1 MALKRKYRL
10 TARIKK
16 TFSRS
21 FHSPLFTLRIGENG
35 LLYNRYGVV
44 VSKKIDKRA
53 VVRNSIKRRAHSCM
67 QEIDNN
73 LKKGYD
79 MLFILKKNQLHK
91 STNLCTEIQEVCQRE
106 KLLL

>member
-1 MALKRKYRL
+1 MFKRKNRL
-10 TARIKK
+10 TAAVKK

-21 FHSPLFTLRIGENG
+21 LYSPLFILRIGENG
-35 LLYNRYGVV
+35 LAYNRYAVI

-53 VVRNSIKRRAHSCM
+53 VVRNSIKRIIHACV
-67 QEIDNN
+67 QEIDRS

-79 MLFILKKNQLHK
+79 MLFIVRKNFFAEK
-91 STNLCTEIQEVCQRE
+91 SAVCQSTKELLYKE

>member
-1 MALKRKYRL
+1 MTLKRKYRL

-21 FHSPLFTLRIGENG
+21 FHSPLFALRIGENG

-53 VVRNSIKRRAHSCM
+53 VIRNSIKRMVRLCI

-79 MLFILKKNQLHK
+79 MLFIVKKNILTQ
-91 STNLCTEIQEVCQRE
+91 QADVCQNAKEMMQKE
-106 KLLL
+106 KLLP